1 MKPCG
6 LCMHFY
12 LLSWQ
17 LRFCLACDSW
27 RLKGQDSRDPFEVGF
42 FGLKM
47 MLRVLGNAAAIT
59 EAAEINGFMISS
71 SHQKLLCFSECSL
84 SRKKWSGTHRDENL
98 RRKGDEGRRF
108 TCCLCHE

>member
-1 MKPCG
+1 MTV
-6 LCMHFY
+6 LINETLWIMHFY
-12 LLSWQ
+12 LLSWR

-71 SHQKLLCFSECSL
+71 SHQKLVLGPLYLFECFSFASL
-84 SRKKWSGTHRDENL
+84 NVL
-98 RRKGDEGRRF
+98 
-108 TCCLCHE
+108 